1 MPLRSSHKTTI
12 NPPHFPGLPAI
23 TKGSSEKK
31 GQDPSHFLALELV
44 NHFLSASELR
54 AVWEQ
59 SERLKHR
66 KITSLGVVEESKEE
80 TGTALSKHQAVGQAC
95 SISFNPPNSPS
106 YYAHLTDGESESL

>member
-31 GQDPSHFLALELV
+31 GQDPGHLLALELV
-44 NHFLSASELR
+44 DHFLSANELR

-66 KITSLGVVEESKEE
+66 KVTSLGVVEESKEE

-95 SISFNPPNSPS
+95 SISCNPPHSPS
-106 YYAHLTDGESESL
+106 HYAHFTDGESESL